1 MATKNKLEKVRY
13 LNWKIRN
20 CKNCELWKTR
30 NQALVGE
37 GNPNSRLMLIAQAPG
52 YKEDKEGKMFI
63 GPSGKVLDELLRI
76 AGIDRKEV
84 YITNMIKCMLP
95 KYRRPRQDE
104 IEICTEYLDEEI
116 ELIKP
121 VVICPLG
128 YYAIEYIFK
137 KYAILLPSKHEF
149 HTIYGKIFSFGD
161 GKILPLQ
168 HPAAILYKNFI
179 KERIIINYRKMKVL
193 LTNCN

>member
-1 MATKNKLEKVRY
+1 
-13 LNWKIRN
+13 
-20 CKNCELWKTR
+20 
-30 NQALVGE
+30 
-37 GNPNSRLMLIAQAPG
+37 MLIAQAPG
-52 YKEDKEGKMFI
+52 NKEDNEGKIFI
-63 GPSGKVLDELLRI
+63 GPSGKVLDEILRI

-84 YITNMIKCMLP
+84 YITNIIKCMLP

-116 ELIKP
+116 ELINP

-137 KYAILLPSKHEF
+137 KYAILLPSKQEF

-161 GKILPLQ
+161 G
-168 HPAAILYKNFI
+168 
-179 KERIIINYRKMKVL
+179 
-193 LTNCN
+193 